1 MMGRAVSD
9 DNAEQ
14 LISKVFE
21 KAAPAT
27 CGLLAFCH
35 RFRSI
40 AGSFDM
46 NISTHP
52 FDSLM
57 EITSRPPT
65 VFVRGEGSF
74 LWDDSG
80 KRYLDFV
87 QGWAVNCLGHSPP
100 AVVDALAAQ
109 SKLLLTPS
117 PAFYNAPSL
126 KLAKALVDRSCFD
139 QVFFANSGAEANEGA
154 IKLARKFGA
163 LHRNGAY
170 EIITFEG
177 GFHGRTLATMSASGK
192 KAFEPLFEPKVSGF
206 PKARLND
213 LASVQR
219 LITDKTI
226 AVMLEPIQG
235 EAGVWPATDHFLRDL
250 RSLTKAHGL
259 LLIVDEI
266 QTGMGRTG
274 KLFHYEH
281 PGIEP
286 DIMTLGKGIGGGV
299 PLAALLATE
308 AASCFEH
315 GDQGGTFNG
324 NPLMCAAGLAVLEQV
339 NEPGFLKAVVD
350 RGLYLESELQRI
362 SARHGL
368 GDIRGKGLL
377 LALDLR
383 IPIAAAIVA
392 QAFADGVLLNAPRPD
407 ALRFMP
413 ALNVTKAEIAAM
425 IDCLDAILTK
435 IGAARRVA

>member
-1 MMGRAVSD
+1 M
-9 DNAEQ
+9 
-14 LISKVFE
+14 
-21 KAAPAT
+21 T
-27 CGLLAFCH
+27 
-35 RFRSI
+35 I
-40 AGSFDM
+40 A
-46 NISTHP
+46 THP
-52 FDSLM
+52 FDALM
-57 EITSRPPT
+57 DITARPPT

-100 AVVDALAAQ
+100 VIAEALAAQ
-109 SKLLLTPS
+109 AKLLLTPS

-126 KLAKALVDRSCFD
+126 KLAKALTDLSCFD
-139 QVFFANSGAEANEGA
+139 QVFFANSGADANEGA
-154 IKLARKFGA
+154 IKLARRYGG

-177 GFHGRTLATMSASGK
+177 AFHGRTLATMSASGK

-213 LASVQR
+213 LASVER
-219 LITDKTI
+219 LITDKTVG
-226 AVMLEPIQG
+226 VMLEPIQG
-235 EAGVWPATDHFLRDL
+235 EAGVWPATDQFLRELSD
-250 RSLTKAHGL
+250 LTKAHGL

-281 PGIEP
+281 AGVEP

-299 PLAALLATE
+299 PLAALLATRS
-308 AASCFEH
+308 ASCFEH

-339 NEPGFLKAVVD
+339 SQPGFLRSVVD
-350 RGLYLESELQRI
+350 TGLYLESELQRI

-368 GDIRGKGLL
+368 GEIRGRGLL
-377 LALDLR
+377 LALDLKH
-383 IPIAAAIVA
+383 PIAGSIVA
-392 QAFADGVLLNAPRPD
+392 EAFEDGVLLNAPRSD

-413 ALNVTKAEIAAM
+413 ALNVTKGEIAGM

-435 IGAARRVA
+435 MGAARRVA

>member
-1 MMGRAVSD
+1 MTH
-9 DNAEQ
+9 
-14 LISKVFE
+14 
-21 KAAPAT
+21 AAHPYPA
-27 CGLLAFCH
+27 L
-35 RFRSI
+35 
-40 AGSFDM
+40 M
-46 NISTHP
+46 NITA
-52 FDSLM
+52 
-57 EITSRPPT
+57 RPQA
-65 VFVRGEGSF
+65 VFVRGEGAY

-80 KRYLDFV
+80 KRYLDFM

-100 AVVDALAAQ
+100 IIAEALSAQ
-109 SKLLLTPS
+109 AKLLLTPS
-117 PAFYNAPSL
+117 PAFYNGPSL
-126 KLAKALVDRSCFD
+126 KLAKALVENSCFD

-154 IKLARKFGA
+154 IKLARKYGA
-163 LHRNGAY
+163 KFKNGAF

-206 PKARLND
+206 RKARLND
-213 LASVQR
+213 LDSVR
-219 LITDKTI
+219 ALISDNTV

-235 EAGVWPATDHFLRDL
+235 EAGVWPATDHFMQELRA
-250 RSLTKAHGL
+250 LTKAHGL

-281 PGIEP
+281 TGIEP

-308 AASCFEH
+308 HASCFEH

-324 NPLMCAAGLAVLEQV
+324 NPLMCAAGLAVLEHVSQ
-339 NEPGFLKAVVD
+339 PDFLKSATD
-350 RGLYLESELQRI
+350 AGLFLESELQKL

-368 GDIRGKGLL
+368 GEVRGRGLL
-377 LALDLR
+377 LALDLKL
-383 IPIAAAIVA
+383 PIGAAIVA
-392 QAFADGVLLNAPRPD
+392 EALADGVLINSPQPD

-413 ALNVTKAEIAAM
+413 ALNVTREEISLM
-425 IDCLDAILTK
+425 IDCLDAILVK
-435 IGAARRVA
+435 AGAARRVA